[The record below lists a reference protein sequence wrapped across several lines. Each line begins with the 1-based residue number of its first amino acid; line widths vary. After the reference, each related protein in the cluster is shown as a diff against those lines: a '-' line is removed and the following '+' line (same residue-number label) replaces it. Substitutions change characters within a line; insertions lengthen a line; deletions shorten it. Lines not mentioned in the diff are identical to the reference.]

1 MRSSRASSSHAT
13 PSPRSGFE
21 FLAGKQGTADL
32 IKMASDTDALQF
44 GFCPESIRGSY
55 NAGDAVALQKERK
68 LAEELF
74 RHRNRINLNGRFAV
88 DFRGAGDPCWSLF
101 VAFLG
106 FGFCLRYFLLR
117 DRRRDVVAFE
127 D

>member
-1 MRSSRASSSHAT
+1 
-13 PSPRSGFE
+13 
-21 FLAGKQGTADL
+21 
-32 IKMASDTDALQF
+32 MASDTDALQF
-44 GFCPESIRGSY
+44 GFYPESIHGSY
-55 NAGDAVALQKERK
+55 NAGDAVALQKERN
-68 LAEELF
+68 LAKELL
-74 RHRNRINLNGRFAV
+74 RHRNRINLNGRLAV
-88 DFRGAGDPCWSLF
+88 DLRGTGDPRRSLF